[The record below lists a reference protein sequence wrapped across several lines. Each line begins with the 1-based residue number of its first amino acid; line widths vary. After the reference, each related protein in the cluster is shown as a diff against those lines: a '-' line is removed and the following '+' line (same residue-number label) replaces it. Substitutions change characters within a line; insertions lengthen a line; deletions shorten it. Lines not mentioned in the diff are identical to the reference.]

1 MSEKIV
7 KGRDWAFIVYPES
20 APKNWREI
28 LDETH
33 MRWVESPLHDKDFN
47 PDGTFKKP
55 HWHVMLSADGPI
67 TLKAVEKIIEP
78 LNVPAPQKVGSGR
91 GMIRYFIHLD
101 NPEKY
106 QYSRDEIVAHGG
118 ADVERSY
125 LNYDLVNRTEN
136 YKRDIEQFIND
147 NKSSSRAVRK
157 DAVLINEWIIT
168 SDNQFFK
175 DKDDKEIKD
184 FFEQSKDYFAEKF
197 GDENIRYAQ
206 VHLDETTPHMH
217 LGIVPFNA
225 EKKLSAKTVFNRQAL
240 QAVQDELPKY
250 LNERGFE
257 LERGEKGS
265 ERKNLTVP
273 EYKKAKDELKEM
285 TTTLEQRKSEVLAL
299 SNDKTPTINKES
311 LDLKD
316 ETKTVKVPSGETIGI
331 GKLRHEFTKNEERK
345 TGNVIIPESKLNAL
359 IQGYEDL
366 YKSNEQLKK
375 YAETD
380 LPKRIDY
387 VKGKYKEVVRD
398 YNDLADRFNNN
409 LEKIDSLEKENKSL
423 KNEIKGI
430 YRGFNQFMENTLGAT
445 VRQAEKLMNN
455 LVSEIK
461 EFVKGGEFEK
471 IHRNETRTRDRDE
484 LSR

>member
-1 MSEKIV
+1 MGYTLHGSCPEVRSVYMSFV
-7 KGRDWAFIVYPES
+7 VAR
-20 APKNWREI
+20 
-28 LDETH
+28 
-33 MRWVESPLHDKDFN
+33 M
-47 PDGTFKKP
+47 
-55 HWHVMLSADGPI
+55 
-67 TLKAVEKIIEP
+67 
-78 LNVPAPQKVGSGR
+78 QKVKSGNLVGVGNHNQR
-91 GMIRYFIHLD
+91 NTD
-101 NPEKY
+101 NHSNK
-106 QYSRDEIVAHGG
+106 DI
-118 ADVERSY
+118 DVERSH

-136 YKRDIEQFIND
+136 YKRDIEQFID

-175 DKDDKEIKD
+175 DKDSKEIKD
-184 FFEQSKDYFAEKF
+184 YFEVAKSYFSEKF

-217 LGIVPFNA
+217 LGIVPFND
-225 EKKLSAKTVFNRQAL
+225 EHKLSAKTVFNRQAL

-273 EYKKAKDELKEM
+273 EYKKAKDELKEL

-299 SNDKTPTINKES
+299 SNDKTPTIKKES

-345 TGNVIIPESKLNAL
+345 TGNVIIPEDKLNAL

-366 YKSNEQLKK
+366 YKSNEKLKK

-387 VKGKYKEVVRD
+387 VKEKYKEVVRD
-398 YNDLADRFNNN
+398 FNDLADRYNNN

-430 YRGFNQFMENTLGAT
+430 YRGFKEYFKDSKQVTTEQVKT
-445 VRQAEKLMNN
+445 
-455 LVSEIK
+455 LVSGVLDKVK

-471 IHRNETRTRDRDE
+471 IHRNETQTRDRDE

>member
-1 MSEKIV
+1 MS
-7 KGRDWAFIVYPES
+7 F
-20 APKNWREI
+20 
-28 LDETH
+28 
-33 MRWVESPLHDKDFN
+33 
-47 PDGTFKKP
+47 
-55 HWHVMLSADGPI
+55 
-67 TLKAVEKIIEP
+67 AV
-78 LNVPAPQKVGSGR
+78 ARMQKVKSGNLVGVGNHNQR
-91 GMIRYFIHLD
+91 NTD
-101 NPEKY
+101 NHSNK
-106 QYSRDEIVAHGG
+106 DI
-118 ADVERSY
+118 DVERSH

-168 SDNQFFK
+168 SDNPFFK

-184 FFEQSKDYFAEKF
+184 FFDTAKSYFADKF
-197 GDENIRYAQ
+197 GDNNIRYAQ
-206 VHLDETTPHMH
+206 VNLDETTPHMH
-217 LGIVPFNA
+217 LGIVPFND
-225 EKKLSAKTVFNRQAL
+225 EHKLSAKTVFNRQAL

-273 EYKKAKDELKEM
+273 EYKKAKDELKEI

-299 SNDKTPTINKES
+299 SNDKAPTIKKES

-331 GKLRHEFTKNEERK
+331 GKLRHEFMKNEERK
-345 TGNVIIPESKLNAL
+345 TGNVIIPESKLNAV
-359 IQGYEDL
+359 IKSYEEL
-366 YKSNEQLKK
+366 YKANEKLKN

-380 LPKRIDY
+380 LPKEITR
-387 VKGKYKEVVRD
+387 VKEKYRELAKD
-398 YNDLADRFNNN
+398 YNRLVRKSNQNIET
-409 LEKIDSLEKENKSL
+409 LEELEKENKSL

-430 YRGFNQFMENTLGAT
+430 YKGFNQFMENTLGAT
-445 VRQAEKLMNN
+445 VGQAKKLMNN
-455 LVSEIK
+455 LMSEVK

-471 IHRNETRTRDRDE
+471 IHRNETKTRDRDE

>member
-1 MSEKIV
+1 MS
-7 KGRDWAFIVYPES
+7 F
-20 APKNWREI
+20 
-28 LDETH
+28 
-33 MRWVESPLHDKDFN
+33 
-47 PDGTFKKP
+47 
-55 HWHVMLSADGPI
+55 
-67 TLKAVEKIIEP
+67 AV
-78 LNVPAPQKVGSGR
+78 ARMQKVKSGNLVGVGNHNQR
-91 GMIRYFIHLD
+91 NTD
-101 NPEKY
+101 NHSNK
-106 QYSRDEIVAHGG
+106 DI
-118 ADVERSY
+118 DVERSH

-168 SDNQFFK
+168 PDNPFFK

-184 FFEQSKDYFAEKF
+184 FFDTAKSYFADKF
-197 GDENIRYAQ
+197 GDNNIRYAQ

-217 LGIVPFNA
+217 LGIVPFND
-225 EKKLSAKTVFNRQAL
+225 EHKLSAKTVFNRQAL

-273 EYKKAKDELKEM
+273 EYKKAKDELKEI

-299 SNDKTPTINKES
+299 SNDKAPTIKKES

-331 GKLRHEFTKNEERK
+331 GKLRHEFMKNEERK
-345 TGNVIIPESKLNAL
+345 TGNVIIPESKLNAV
-359 IQGYEDL
+359 IKSYEEL
-366 YKSNEQLKK
+366 YKANEKLKN

-380 LPKRIDY
+380 LPKEITR
-387 VKGKYKEVVRD
+387 VKEKYRELAKD
-398 YNDLADRFNNN
+398 YNRLVRKSNQNIET
-409 LEKIDSLEKENKSL
+409 LEELEKENKSL

-430 YRGFNQFMENTLGAT
+430 YKGFNQFMENTLGAT
-445 VRQAEKLMNN
+445 VGQAKKLMNN
-455 LVSEIK
+455 LMSEVK

-471 IHRNETRTRDRDE
+471 IHRNETKTRDRDE

>member
-1 MSEKIV
+1 MGYTLHGSCPEVRSVYMSFVVARMQKMKAGNLV
-7 KGRDWAFIVYPES
+7 GMGNHNQRLTDNHS
-20 APKNWREI
+20 N
-28 LDETH
+28 
-33 MRWVESPLHDKDFN
+33 KDI
-47 PDGTFKKP
+47 DT
-55 HWHVMLSADGPI
+55 
-67 TLKAVEKIIEP
+67 
-78 LNVPAPQKVGSGR
+78 
-91 GMIRYFIHLD
+91 
-101 NPEKY
+101 
-106 QYSRDEIVAHGG
+106 
-118 ADVERSY
+118 ERSY
-125 LNYDLVNRTEN
+125 LNYDLVNRTDN
-136 YKRDIEQFIND
+136 YKTDIQQFINE
-147 NKSSSRAVRK
+147 NKLSSRAVRK

-184 FFEQSKDYFAEKF
+184 FFDTAKSYFADKF
-197 GDENIRYAQ
+197 GDNNIRYAQ

-285 TTTLEQRKSEVLAL
+285 NTTLEQRKSEVLAL
-299 SNDKTPTINKES
+299 SKGKTATIKKES

-316 ETKTVKVPSGETIGI
+316 ETKTVKVPSGETISI
-331 GKLRHEFTKNEERK
+331 GKLRHEFMKNEERK
-345 TGNVIIPESKLNAL
+345 TGNIIIPESKLNAL
-359 IQGYEDL
+359 IKSYEEL
-366 YKSNEQLKK
+366 YRANEQLKE

-380 LPKRIDY
+380 LPKEITR
-387 VKGKYKEVVRD
+387 VKEKYRELAKD
-398 YNDLADRFNNN
+398 YNKLVRKSNQNIET
-409 LEKIDSLEKENKSL
+409 LEKLEKENKSL

-430 YRGFNQFMENTLGAT
+430 YKGFKGYFKDSKQVTTEQVKT
-445 VRQAEKLMNN
+445 
-455 LVSEIK
+455 LVSGVVDKVK

>member
-1 MSEKIV
+1 MGYTLHGSCTEVRSVYMSFV
-7 KGRDWAFIVYPES
+7 VAR
-20 APKNWREI
+20 
-28 LDETH
+28 
-33 MRWVESPLHDKDFN
+33 M
-47 PDGTFKKP
+47 
-55 HWHVMLSADGPI
+55 
-67 TLKAVEKIIEP
+67 
-78 LNVPAPQKVGSGR
+78 QKVKSGNLVGVGNHNQR
-91 GMIRYFIHLD
+91 NTD
-101 NPEKY
+101 NHSNK
-106 QYSRDEIVAHGG
+106 DI
-118 ADVERSY
+118 DVERSH

-136 YKRDIEQFIND
+136 YKRDIEQFINE

-184 FFEQSKDYFAEKF
+184 FFDTAKSYFADKF
-197 GDENIRYAQ
+197 GDNNIRYAQ

-225 EKKLSAKTVFNRQAL
+225 EHKLTAKTVFNRQAL
-240 QAVQDELPKY
+240 QAVQDELPTY
-250 LNERGFE
+250 LQERGFE

-285 TTTLEQRKSEVLAL
+285 TTALEQRKSEVLAL
-299 SNDKTPTINKES
+299 SNDKTPTIKKES

-331 GKLRHEFTKNEERK
+331 GKLRHEFMKNEERK
-345 TGNVIIPESKLNAL
+345 TGNMIIPEDKLNAL

-366 YKSNEQLKK
+366 YKSNEKLKK

-380 LPKRIDY
+380 LPKRVKY
-387 VKGKYKEVVRD
+387 VTEKYKEVVRD
-398 YNDLADRFNNN
+398 FNDLADRYNNN
-409 LEKIDSLEKENKSL
+409 LEKIDSLEKENESL

-430 YRGFNQFMENTLGAT
+430 YKGFKEYFKSSNQVTTEQVKT
-445 VRQAEKLMNN
+445 
-455 LVSEIK
+455 LVSGVVDKVK

>member
-1 MSEKIV
+1 MSFVVARMQKMKAGNLVGI
-7 KGRDWAFIVYPES
+7 GNHNQRLIDNHS
-20 APKNWREI
+20 N
-28 LDETH
+28 
-33 MRWVESPLHDKDFN
+33 KDI
-47 PDGTFKKP
+47 DT
-55 HWHVMLSADGPI
+55 
-67 TLKAVEKIIEP
+67 
-78 LNVPAPQKVGSGR
+78 
-91 GMIRYFIHLD
+91 
-101 NPEKY
+101 
-106 QYSRDEIVAHGG
+106 
-118 ADVERSY
+118 ERSY
-125 LNYDLVNRTEN
+125 LNYDLVNRTDN
-136 YKRDIEQFIND
+136 YKTDIQQFINE
-147 NKSSSRAVRK
+147 NKLSSRAVRK

-184 FFEQSKDYFAEKF
+184 FFDTAKSYFADKF
-197 GDENIRYAQ
+197 GDNNIRYAQ

-225 EKKLSAKTVFNRQAL
+225 EHKLTAKTVFNRQAL
-240 QAVQDELPKY
+240 QAVQDELPNY

-366 YKSNEQLKK
+366 YKSNEQLKE

-380 LPKRIDY
+380 LPKEITR
-387 VKGKYKEVVRD
+387 VKEKYRELAKD
-398 YNDLADRFNNN
+398 YNKLVRKSNQNIET
-409 LEKIDSLEKENKSL
+409 LEKLEKENKSL

-430 YRGFNQFMENTLGAT
+430 YKGFKEYFKDSKQVTTEQVKT
-445 VRQAEKLMNN
+445 
-455 LVSEIK
+455 LVSGVVDKVK

>member
-1 MSEKIV
+1 MSFV
-7 KGRDWAFIVYPES
+7 VAR
-20 APKNWREI
+20 
-28 LDETH
+28 
-33 MRWVESPLHDKDFN
+33 M
-47 PDGTFKKP
+47 
-55 HWHVMLSADGPI
+55 
-67 TLKAVEKIIEP
+67 
-78 LNVPAPQKVGSGR
+78 QKVKSGNLVGVGNHNQR
-91 GMIRYFIHLD
+91 NTD
-101 NPEKY
+101 NHSNK
-106 QYSRDEIVAHGG
+106 DI
-118 ADVERSY
+118 DVERSH

-136 YKRDIEQFIND
+136 YKTDIQQFIND

-168 SDNQFFK
+168 SDNPFFK

-184 FFEQSKDYFAEKF
+184 FFDTAKSYFADKF
-197 GDENIRYAQ
+197 GDNNIRYAQ

-225 EKKLSAKTVFNRQAL
+225 EHKLTAKTVFNRQAL
-240 QAVQDELPKY
+240 QAVQDELPTY
-250 LNERGFE
+250 LQERGFE

-299 SNDKTPTINKES
+299 SNDKAPTIKKES

-387 VKGKYKEVVRD
+387 VRGKYKELVRD

-430 YRGFNQFMENTLGAT
+430 YKGFKEYFKSSKQVTTEHVKT
-445 VRQAEKLMNN
+445 
-455 LVSEIK
+455 LVSGVVDKVK

>member
-1 MSEKIV
+1 MGYTLHGSCPEVRSVYMSFV
-7 KGRDWAFIVYPES
+7 VAR
-20 APKNWREI
+20 
-28 LDETH
+28 
-33 MRWVESPLHDKDFN
+33 M
-47 PDGTFKKP
+47 
-55 HWHVMLSADGPI
+55 
-67 TLKAVEKIIEP
+67 
-78 LNVPAPQKVGSGR
+78 QKVKSGNLVGVGNHNQR
-91 GMIRYFIHLD
+91 NTD
-101 NPEKY
+101 NHSNK
-106 QYSRDEIVAHGG
+106 DI
-118 ADVERSY
+118 DVERSH

-175 DKDDKEIKD
+175 DKDSKEIKD
-184 FFEQSKDYFAEKF
+184 YFEVAKSYFSEKF

-217 LGIVPFNA
+217 LGIVPFND
-225 EKKLSAKTVFNRQAL
+225 EHKLSAKTVFNRQAL

-398 YNDLADRFNNN
+398 YNDLVSKSNRNI
-409 LEKIDSLEKENKSL
+409 EKIEDLEKENKSL

-430 YRGFNQFMENTLGAT
+430 YKGFKEYFKSSNQVTTEQVKT
-445 VRQAEKLMNN
+445 
-455 LVSEIK
+455 LVSGVVDKVK

>member
-1 MSEKIV
+1 MGYTLHGSCAEVRSVYMS
-7 KGRDWAFIVYPES
+7 F
-20 APKNWREI
+20 
-28 LDETH
+28 
-33 MRWVESPLHDKDFN
+33 
-47 PDGTFKKP
+47 
-55 HWHVMLSADGPI
+55 
-67 TLKAVEKIIEP
+67 AV
-78 LNVPAPQKVGSGR
+78 ARMQKVKSGNLVGVGNHNQR
-91 GMIRYFIHLD
+91 NTD
-101 NPEKY
+101 NHSNK
-106 QYSRDEIVAHGG
+106 DI
-118 ADVERSY
+118 DVERSH

-168 SDNQFFK
+168 SDNPFFK

-184 FFEQSKDYFAEKF
+184 FFDTAKSYFADKF
-197 GDENIRYAQ
+197 GDNNIRYAQ

-217 LGIVPFNA
+217 LGIVPFND
-225 EKKLSAKTVFNRQAL
+225 EHKLSAKTVFNRQAL

-273 EYKKAKDELKEM
+273 EYKKAKDELKEI

-299 SNDKTPTINKES
+299 SNDKAPTIKKES

-331 GKLRHEFTKNEERK
+331 GKLRHEFMKNEERK
-345 TGNVIIPESKLNAL
+345 TGNVIISKDKLNAV
-359 IQGYEDL
+359 IKSYEEL
-366 YKSNEQLKK
+366 YKANEKLKN

-380 LPKRIDY
+380 LPKEITR
-387 VKGKYKEVVRD
+387 VKEKYRELAKD
-398 YNDLADRFNNN
+398 YNRLVRKSNQNIET
-409 LEKIDSLEKENKSL
+409 LEELEKENKSL

-430 YRGFNQFMENTLGAT
+430 YKGFNQFMENTLGAT
-445 VRQAEKLMNN
+445 VGQAKKLMNN
-455 LVSEIK
+455 LMSEVK

-471 IHRNETRTRDRDE
+471 IHRNETKTRDRDE

>member
-1 MSEKIV
+1 MSFVVARMQKMKAGNLVGI
-7 KGRDWAFIVYPES
+7 GNHNQRLIDNHS
-20 APKNWREI
+20 N
-28 LDETH
+28 
-33 MRWVESPLHDKDFN
+33 KDI
-47 PDGTFKKP
+47 DT
-55 HWHVMLSADGPI
+55 
-67 TLKAVEKIIEP
+67 
-78 LNVPAPQKVGSGR
+78 
-91 GMIRYFIHLD
+91 
-101 NPEKY
+101 
-106 QYSRDEIVAHGG
+106 
-118 ADVERSY
+118 ERSY
-125 LNYDLVNRTEN
+125 LNYDLVNRTDN
-136 YKRDIEQFIND
+136 YKTDIQQFINE
-147 NKSSSRAVRK
+147 NKLSSRAVRK

-184 FFEQSKDYFAEKF
+184 FFDTAKSYFADKF
-197 GDENIRYAQ
+197 GDNNIRYAQ

-285 TTTLEQRKSEVLAL
+285 NTTLEQRKSEVLAL
-299 SNDKTPTINKES
+299 SKGKTATIKKES

-331 GKLRHEFTKNEERK
+331 GKLRHEFMKNEERK
-345 TGNVIIPESKLNAL
+345 TGNIIIPESKLNAL
-359 IQGYEDL
+359 IKSYEEL
-366 YKSNEQLKK
+366 YRANEQLKE

-380 LPKRIDY
+380 LPKEITR
-387 VKGKYKEVVRD
+387 VKEKYRELAKD
-398 YNDLADRFNNN
+398 YNKLVRKSNQNIET
-409 LEKIDSLEKENKSL
+409 LEKLEKENKSL

-430 YRGFNQFMENTLGAT
+430 YKGFKEYFKDSKQVTTEQVKT
-445 VRQAEKLMNN
+445 
-455 LVSEIK
+455 LVSGVVDKVK
-461 EFVKGGEFEK
+461 EFVKG
-471 IHRNETRTRDRDE
+471 
-484 LSR
+484 

>member
-1 MSEKIV
+1 MGYTLHGSCAEVRSVYMS
-7 KGRDWAFIVYPES
+7 F
-20 APKNWREI
+20 
-28 LDETH
+28 
-33 MRWVESPLHDKDFN
+33 
-47 PDGTFKKP
+47 
-55 HWHVMLSADGPI
+55 
-67 TLKAVEKIIEP
+67 AV
-78 LNVPAPQKVGSGR
+78 ARMQKVKSGNLVGVGNHNQR
-91 GMIRYFIHLD
+91 NTD
-101 NPEKY
+101 NHSNK
-106 QYSRDEIVAHGG
+106 DI
-118 ADVERSY
+118 DVERSH

-168 SDNQFFK
+168 SDNLFFK

-184 FFEQSKDYFAEKF
+184 FFDTAKSYFADKF
-197 GDENIRYAQ
+197 GDNNIRYAQ

-217 LGIVPFNA
+217 LGIVPFND
-225 EKKLSAKTVFNRQAL
+225 EHKLSAKTVFNRQAL

-273 EYKKAKDELKEM
+273 EYKKAKDELKEI

-299 SNDKTPTINKES
+299 SNDKAPTIKKES

-331 GKLRHEFTKNEERK
+331 GKLRHEFMKNEERK
-345 TGNVIIPESKLNAL
+345 TGNVIIPESKLNAV
-359 IQGYEDL
+359 IKSYEEL
-366 YKSNEQLKK
+366 YKANEKLKN

-380 LPKRIDY
+380 LPKEITR
-387 VKGKYKEVVRD
+387 VKEKYRELAKD
-398 YNDLADRFNNN
+398 YNRLVRKSNQNIET
-409 LEKIDSLEKENKSL
+409 LEELEKENKSL

-430 YRGFNQFMENTLGAT
+430 YKGFNQFMENTLGAT
-445 VRQAEKLMNN
+445 VGQAKKLMNN
-455 LVSEIK
+455 LMSEVK

-471 IHRNETRTRDRDE
+471 IHRNETKTRDRDE

>member
-1 MSEKIV
+1 MSFVVARMQKMKAGNLV
-7 KGRDWAFIVYPES
+7 GMGNHNQRLTDNHS
-20 APKNWREI
+20 N
-28 LDETH
+28 
-33 MRWVESPLHDKDFN
+33 KDI
-47 PDGTFKKP
+47 DT
-55 HWHVMLSADGPI
+55 
-67 TLKAVEKIIEP
+67 
-78 LNVPAPQKVGSGR
+78 
-91 GMIRYFIHLD
+91 
-101 NPEKY
+101 
-106 QYSRDEIVAHGG
+106 
-118 ADVERSY
+118 ERSY
-125 LNYDLVNRTEN
+125 LNYDLVNRTDN
-136 YKRDIEQFIND
+136 YKTDIQQFINE

-184 FFEQSKDYFAEKF
+184 FFDTAKSYFADKF
-197 GDENIRYAQ
+197 GDNNIRYAQ

-225 EKKLSAKTVFNRQAL
+225 ENKLSAKTVFNRQAL
-240 QAVQDELPKY
+240 QAVQDELPNY

-299 SNDKTPTINKES
+299 SNDKTPTIKKES

-331 GKLRHEFTKNEERK
+331 GKLRHEFMKNEERK
-345 TGNVIIPESKLNAL
+345 TGNVIIPEDKLNAL

-380 LPKRIDY
+380 LPKRIKY
-387 VKGKYKEVVRD
+387 VTEKYKEVVRD
-398 YNDLADRFNNN
+398 FNDLADRYNNN

-430 YRGFNQFMENTLGAT
+430 YKGFKEYFKDSKQVTTEQVKTLVGG
-445 VRQAEKLMNN
+445 VVDK
-455 LVSEIK
+455 VK

-471 IHRNETRTRDRDE
+471 IHRNETQTRDRDE

>member
-1 MSEKIV
+1 MSFVVARMQKMKAGNLVGI
-7 KGRDWAFIVYPES
+7 GNHNQRLTDNHS
-20 APKNWREI
+20 N
-28 LDETH
+28 
-33 MRWVESPLHDKDFN
+33 KDI
-47 PDGTFKKP
+47 DT
-55 HWHVMLSADGPI
+55 
-67 TLKAVEKIIEP
+67 
-78 LNVPAPQKVGSGR
+78 
-91 GMIRYFIHLD
+91 
-101 NPEKY
+101 
-106 QYSRDEIVAHGG
+106 
-118 ADVERSY
+118 ERSY
-125 LNYDLVNRTEN
+125 LNYDLVNRTDN
-136 YKRDIEQFIND
+136 YKTDIQQFIND

-225 EKKLSAKTVFNRQAL
+225 EKRLSAKTLFNRQAL

-285 TTTLEQRKSEVLAL
+285 TTALEQRKSEVLAL
-299 SNDKTPTINKES
+299 SNDKTPTIKKES

-331 GKLRHEFTKNEERK
+331 GKLRHEFMKNEERK
-345 TGNVIIPESKLNAL
+345 TGNVIIPEDKLNAL

-380 LPKRIDY
+380 LPKRIKY
-387 VKGKYKEVVRD
+387 VTEKYKETVRD
-398 YNDLADRFNNN
+398 FNDLADRYNNN

-430 YRGFNQFMENTLGAT
+430 YKGFKAFFKDSKQVTTEQVKTLVGG
-445 VRQAEKLMNN
+445 VVDK
-455 LVSEIK
+455 VK

-471 IHRNETRTRDRDE
+471 IHRNETKTRDRDE

>member
-1 MSEKIV
+1 MS
-7 KGRDWAFIVYPES
+7 F
-20 APKNWREI
+20 
-28 LDETH
+28 
-33 MRWVESPLHDKDFN
+33 
-47 PDGTFKKP
+47 
-55 HWHVMLSADGPI
+55 
-67 TLKAVEKIIEP
+67 AV
-78 LNVPAPQKVGSGR
+78 ARMQKVKSGNLVGVGNHNQR
-91 GMIRYFIHLD
+91 NTD
-101 NPEKY
+101 NHSNK
-106 QYSRDEIVAHGG
+106 DI
-118 ADVERSY
+118 DVERSH

-168 SDNQFFK
+168 SDNPFFK

-184 FFEQSKDYFAEKF
+184 FFDTAKSYFADKF
-197 GDENIRYAQ
+197 GDNNIRYAQ

-217 LGIVPFNA
+217 LGIVPFND
-225 EKKLSAKTVFNRQAL
+225 EHKLSAKTVFNRQAL

-273 EYKKAKDELKEM
+273 EYKKAKDELKEI

-299 SNDKTPTINKES
+299 SNDKAPTIKKES

-331 GKLRHEFTKNEERK
+331 GKLRHEFMKNEERK
-345 TGNVIIPESKLNAL
+345 TGNVIISKDKLNAV
-359 IQGYEDL
+359 IKSYEEL
-366 YKSNEQLKK
+366 YKANEKLKN

-380 LPKRIDY
+380 LPKEITR
-387 VKGKYKEVVRD
+387 VKEKYRELAKD
-398 YNDLADRFNNN
+398 YNRLVRKSNQNIET
-409 LEKIDSLEKENKSL
+409 LEELEKENKSL

-430 YRGFNQFMENTLGAT
+430 YKGFNQFMENTLGAT
-445 VRQAEKLMNN
+445 VGQAKKLMNN
-455 LVSEIK
+455 LMSEVK

-471 IHRNETRTRDRDE
+471 IHRNETKTRDRDE

>member
-1 MSEKIV
+1 MS
-7 KGRDWAFIVYPES
+7 F
-20 APKNWREI
+20 
-28 LDETH
+28 
-33 MRWVESPLHDKDFN
+33 
-47 PDGTFKKP
+47 
-55 HWHVMLSADGPI
+55 
-67 TLKAVEKIIEP
+67 AV
-78 LNVPAPQKVGSGR
+78 ARMQKVKSGNLVGVGNHNQR
-91 GMIRYFIHLD
+91 NTD
-101 NPEKY
+101 NHSNK
-106 QYSRDEIVAHGG
+106 DI
-118 ADVERSY
+118 DVERSQ

-168 SDNQFFK
+168 SDNPFFK
-175 DKDDKEIKD
+175 DKDDIEIKD
-184 FFEQSKDYFAEKF
+184 FFDTAKSYFADKF
-197 GDENIRYAQ
+197 GDNNIRYAQ

-217 LGIVPFNA
+217 LGIVPFND
-225 EKKLSAKTVFNRQAL
+225 EHKLSAKTVFNRQAL

-273 EYKKAKDELKEM
+273 EYKKAKDELKEI

-299 SNDKTPTINKES
+299 SNDKAPTIKKES

-331 GKLRHEFTKNEERK
+331 GKLRHEFMKNEERK
-345 TGNVIIPESKLNAL
+345 TGNVIIPESKLNAV
-359 IQGYEDL
+359 IKSYEEL
-366 YKSNEQLKK
+366 YKANEKLKN

-380 LPKRIDY
+380 LPKEITR
-387 VKGKYKEVVRD
+387 VKEKYRELAKD
-398 YNDLADRFNNN
+398 YNRLVRKSNQNIET
-409 LEKIDSLEKENKSL
+409 LEELEKENKSL

-430 YRGFNQFMENTLGAT
+430 YKGFNQFMENTLGAT
-445 VRQAEKLMNN
+445 VGQAKKLMNN
-455 LVSEIK
+455 LMSEVK

-471 IHRNETRTRDRDE
+471 IHRNETKTRDRDE

>member
-1 MSEKIV
+1 MGYTLHGSCAEVRSVYMS
-7 KGRDWAFIVYPES
+7 F
-20 APKNWREI
+20 
-28 LDETH
+28 
-33 MRWVESPLHDKDFN
+33 
-47 PDGTFKKP
+47 
-55 HWHVMLSADGPI
+55 
-67 TLKAVEKIIEP
+67 AV
-78 LNVPAPQKVGSGR
+78 ARMQKVKSGNLVGVGNHNQR
-91 GMIRYFIHLD
+91 NTD
-101 NPEKY
+101 NHSNK
-106 QYSRDEIVAHGG
+106 DI
-118 ADVERSY
+118 DVERSH

-168 SDNQFFK
+168 SDNPFFK

-184 FFEQSKDYFAEKF
+184 FFDTAKSYFADKF
-197 GDENIRYAQ
+197 GDNNIRYAQ

-217 LGIVPFNA
+217 LGIVPFND
-225 EKKLSAKTVFNRQAL
+225 EHKLSAKTVFNRQAL

-299 SNDKTPTINKES
+299 SNDKTATIKKES

-331 GKLRHEFTKNEERK
+331 GKLRHEFMKNEERK
-345 TGNVIIPESKLNAL
+345 TGNVIIPESKLNAV
-359 IQGYEDL
+359 IKSYEEL
-366 YKSNEQLKK
+366 YKANEKLKN

-380 LPKRIDY
+380 LPKEITR
-387 VKGKYKEVVRD
+387 VKEKYRELAKD
-398 YNDLADRFNNN
+398 YNRLVRKSNQNIET
-409 LEKIDSLEKENKSL
+409 LEELEKENKSL

-430 YRGFNQFMENTLGAT
+430 YKGFNQFMENTLGAT
-445 VRQAEKLMNN
+445 VGQAKKLMNN
-455 LVSEIK
+455 LMSEVK

-471 IHRNETRTRDRDE
+471 IHRNETKTRDRDE

>member
-1 MSEKIV
+1 MSFVVARMQKMKAGNLVGI
-7 KGRDWAFIVYPES
+7 GNHNQRLTDNHS
-20 APKNWREI
+20 N
-28 LDETH
+28 
-33 MRWVESPLHDKDFN
+33 KDI
-47 PDGTFKKP
+47 DT
-55 HWHVMLSADGPI
+55 
-67 TLKAVEKIIEP
+67 
-78 LNVPAPQKVGSGR
+78 
-91 GMIRYFIHLD
+91 
-101 NPEKY
+101 
-106 QYSRDEIVAHGG
+106 
-118 ADVERSY
+118 ERSY
-125 LNYDLVNRTEN
+125 LNYDLVNRTDN
-136 YKRDIEQFIND
+136 YKTDIQQFIND

-168 SDNQFFK
+168 SDNRFFK

-225 EKKLSAKTVFNRQAL
+225 EKRLSAKTLFNRQAL

-299 SNDKTPTINKES
+299 SNDKTATIKKES

-331 GKLRHEFTKNEERK
+331 GKLRHEFMKNEERK
-345 TGNVIIPESKLNAL
+345 TGNVIISKDKLNAL

-366 YKSNEQLKK
+366 YSSNERLKK

-380 LPKRIDY
+380 LPKEITR
-387 VKGKYKEVVRD
+387 VKEKYRELAKD
-398 YNDLADRFNNN
+398 YNRLVRKSNQNIET
-409 LEKIDSLEKENKSL
+409 LEELEKENKSL

-430 YRGFNQFMENTLGAT
+430 YKGFNQFMENTLGAT
-445 VRQAEKLMNN
+445 VGQAKKLMNN
-455 LVSEIK
+455 LMSEVK

-471 IHRNETRTRDRDE
+471 IHRNETQTRDRDE

>member
-1 MSEKIV
+1 MS
-7 KGRDWAFIVYPES
+7 F
-20 APKNWREI
+20 
-28 LDETH
+28 
-33 MRWVESPLHDKDFN
+33 
-47 PDGTFKKP
+47 
-55 HWHVMLSADGPI
+55 
-67 TLKAVEKIIEP
+67 AV
-78 LNVPAPQKVGSGR
+78 ARMQKVKSGNLVGVGNHNQR
-91 GMIRYFIHLD
+91 NTD
-101 NPEKY
+101 NHSNK
-106 QYSRDEIVAHGG
+106 DI
-118 ADVERSY
+118 DVERSQ

-168 SDNQFFK
+168 SDNPFFK

-184 FFEQSKDYFAEKF
+184 FFDTAKSYFADKF
-197 GDENIRYAQ
+197 GDNNIRYAQ

-217 LGIVPFNA
+217 LGIVPFND
-225 EKKLSAKTVFNRQAL
+225 EHKLSAKTVFNRQAL

-273 EYKKAKDELKEM
+273 EYKKAKDELKEL

-299 SNDKTPTINKES
+299 SNDKTPTIKKES

-331 GKLRHEFTKNEERK
+331 DKLRHEFTKNEERK
-345 TGNVIIPESKLNAL
+345 TGNVIIPEDKLNAL

-366 YKSNEQLKK
+366 YKSNEKLKK

-387 VKGKYKEVVRD
+387 VKEKYKEVVRD
-398 YNDLADRFNNN
+398 FNDLADRYNNN

-430 YRGFNQFMENTLGAT
+430 YKGFKEYFKDSKQVTTEQVKT
-445 VRQAEKLMNN
+445 
-455 LVSEIK
+455 LVSGVLDKVK

-471 IHRNETRTRDRDE
+471 IHRNETQTRDRDE

>member
-1 MSEKIV
+1 MS
-7 KGRDWAFIVYPES
+7 F
-20 APKNWREI
+20 
-28 LDETH
+28 
-33 MRWVESPLHDKDFN
+33 
-47 PDGTFKKP
+47 
-55 HWHVMLSADGPI
+55 
-67 TLKAVEKIIEP
+67 AV
-78 LNVPAPQKVGSGR
+78 ARMQKVKSGNLVGVGNHNQR
-91 GMIRYFIHLD
+91 NTD
-101 NPEKY
+101 NHSNK
-106 QYSRDEIVAHGG
+106 DI
-118 ADVERSY
+118 DVERSH

-168 SDNQFFK
+168 SDNPFFK

-184 FFEQSKDYFAEKF
+184 FFDTAKSYFADKF
-197 GDENIRYAQ
+197 GDNNIRYAQ

-217 LGIVPFNA
+217 LGIVPFND
-225 EKKLSAKTVFNRQAL
+225 EHKLSAKTVFNRQAL

-299 SNDKTPTINKES
+299 SNDKTATIKKES

-331 GKLRHEFTKNEERK
+331 GKLRHEFMKNEERK
-345 TGNVIIPESKLNAL
+345 TGNVIIPESKLNAV
-359 IQGYEDL
+359 IKSYEEL
-366 YKSNEQLKK
+366 YKANEKLKN

-380 LPKRIDY
+380 LPKEITR
-387 VKGKYKEVVRD
+387 VKEKYRELAKD
-398 YNDLADRFNNN
+398 YNRLVRKSNQNIET
-409 LEKIDSLEKENKSL
+409 LEELEKENKSL

-430 YRGFNQFMENTLGAT
+430 YKGFNQFMENTLGAT
-445 VRQAEKLMNN
+445 VGQAKKLMNN
-455 LVSEIK
+455 LMSEVK

-471 IHRNETRTRDRDE
+471 IHRNETKTRDRDE

>member
-1 MSEKIV
+1 MGYTLHGSCTEVRSVYMSFVVARMQKMKAGNLV
-7 KGRDWAFIVYPES
+7 GMGNHNQRLTDNHS
-20 APKNWREI
+20 N
-28 LDETH
+28 
-33 MRWVESPLHDKDFN
+33 KDI
-47 PDGTFKKP
+47 DT
-55 HWHVMLSADGPI
+55 
-67 TLKAVEKIIEP
+67 
-78 LNVPAPQKVGSGR
+78 
-91 GMIRYFIHLD
+91 
-101 NPEKY
+101 
-106 QYSRDEIVAHGG
+106 
-118 ADVERSY
+118 ERSY
-125 LNYDLVNRTEN
+125 LNYDLVNRTDN
-136 YKRDIEQFIND
+136 YKTDIQQFINE
-147 NKSSSRAVRK
+147 NKLSSRAVRK

-184 FFEQSKDYFAEKF
+184 FFDTAKSYFADKF
-197 GDENIRYAQ
+197 GDNNIRYAQ

-285 TTTLEQRKSEVLAL
+285 NTTLEQRKSEVLAL
-299 SNDKTPTINKES
+299 SKGKTATIKKES

-331 GKLRHEFTKNEERK
+331 GKLRHEFMKNEERK
-345 TGNVIIPESKLNAL
+345 TGNIIIPENKLNAL
-359 IQGYEDL
+359 IKSYEEL
-366 YKSNEQLKK
+366 YRANEQLKE

-380 LPKRIDY
+380 LPKEITR
-387 VKGKYKEVVRD
+387 VKEKYRELAKD
-398 YNDLADRFNNN
+398 YNKLVRKSNQNIET
-409 LEKIDSLEKENKSL
+409 LEKLEKENKSL

-430 YRGFNQFMENTLGAT
+430 YKGFKEYFKDSKQVTTEQVKT
-445 VRQAEKLMNN
+445 
-455 LVSEIK
+455 LVSGVVDKVK

-484 LSR
+484 LNR